1 MDPLSGGAS
10 VLAFVG
16 LAAQLAQNIKK
27 LYDFWSSIQDA
38 PQEIRAIGRD
48 ISFVTNILDE
58 IAQEEEHH
66 LYHPTSRAA
75 LLECEESLR
84 ALTALVVDLEPSF
97 ASSNRRIRKWSSLKA
112 VLRKDKIKR
121 IQASLSETKIS
132 LSLSLQSSLL

>member
-16 LAAQLAQNIKK
+16 LASQLAQNIKK

-38 PQEIRAIGRD
+38 PQEIRAISRD
-48 ISFVTNILDE
+48 ISLVANILNE
-58 IAQEEEHH
+58 IAEEEEHH
-66 LYHPTSRAA
+66 QYHPTSRAA
-75 LLECEESLR
+75 LHECEESVR
-84 ALTALVVDLEPSF
+84 ALTAIVVDLEPGF
-97 ASSNRRIRKWSSLKA
+97 AASSRRIRKWSSLKI

-121 IQASLSETKIS
+121 IQASLSEAKSS